1 MYVVTPGEL
10 NELRQIAEKDIGIK
24 SLVLTENA
32 GRTAFSILI
41 EEIGIP
47 VEKAVVIAGTGD
59 NGAEGIVVARYLLEK
74 TRDLTVFL
82 VRKKRAL
89 SRNLRE
95 NLKIFKNLGGKVI
108 EVKNSDINVRNKII
122 SANLIVDALFGTGFR
137 DWPKGVFKDIIEWVN
152 DSRAFTLSIDIPSGV
167 NPHSGEVPIDAVYAD
182 LTVTMV
188 FPKIGNIFYPGKLHT
203 GKLVIADTG
212 IPERL
217 VKQKVRRSTFEE
229 EDAAKYTLTGF
240 PRGRVVF
247 IGDTNE
253 SLIASSA
260 AIKSGAATA
269 YVVVPRTG
277 KKIAVS
283 KHPNIVELPVS
294 FGEKFNE
301 KSVQEICNYGLDFSA
316 MVIGSNTSTTLI
328 EGNALL
334 KTLEKFSKPIVID
347 SPGDKLLGIHLNCIR
362 NRETPAILMLNT
374 SELANMLN
382 QDVQWVNTNRL
393 EAGRDFAINNNL
405 ILILKGTP
413 TVVFTPDGFTW
424 INSTGTLGLA
434 AGSTGNV
441 LTGIIA
447 GLLAKGLKPDIASIL
462 AAFLHG
468 LAADIGVIELPKHTI
483 IAGDLI
489 KYIPEAIK
497 YLKDYEDSDED

>member
-1 MYVVTPGEL
+1 MYVLTPDEL
-10 NELRQIAEKDIGIK
+10 KKLRQIAEKDIGIK
-24 SLVLTENA
+24 SLILTENA
-32 GRTAFSILI
+32 GRTAFSILM
-41 EEIGIP
+41 EEIEMP
-47 VEKAVVIAGTGD
+47 VEKAVVIAGAGE
-59 NGAEGIVVARYLLEK
+59 NGAEGLVVARYLLEK
-74 TRDLTVFL
+74 VRDLTVFL

-108 EVKNSDINVRNKII
+108 EVKSSDINVRNKIV

-152 DSRAFTLSIDIPSGV
+152 ESRAFTLSIDIPSGV
-167 NPHSGEVPIDAVYAD
+167 NPHSGEVSIDAVYAD

-188 FPKIGNIFYPGKLHT
+188 FPKVGNIFYPGKLHT

-212 IPERL
+212 IPEKIVSQM
-217 VKQKVRRSTFEE
+217 VKRTTFEE
-229 EDAAKYTLTGF
+229 DDAVKYNLTGF
-240 PRGRVVF
+240 SRGKVVF
-247 IGDTNE
+247 IGDITE
-253 SLIASSA
+253 SLIASNA
-260 AIKSGAATA
+260 AIKSGATTS
-269 YVVVPRTG
+269 YVVVPR
-277 KKIAVS
+277 KVKNSSVS
-283 KHPNIVELPVS
+283 KHPNIVELPVNT
-294 FGEKFNE
+294 GDIFNG
-301 KSVQEICNYGLDFSA
+301 KSIQEIWNYGLDFSA
-316 MVIGSNTSTTLI
+316 MVIALNGGTTLI
-328 EGNALL
+328 DENVILIA
-334 KTLEKFSKPIVID
+334 LEKFEKHIVID
-347 SPGDKLLGIHLNCIR
+347 SPGNKLSREHLNRIR

-374 SELANMLN
+374 SELAHMLN
-382 QDVQWVNTNRL
+382 RNVQWVNTNRL
-393 EAGRDFAINNNL
+393 KAGRDFAVENNL

-468 LAADIGVIELPKHTI
+468 LAADIGVIELPKHTL

-497 YLKDYEDSDED
+497 YLKDYEDSYED